1 MTYHVSS
8 TRFAELVEKALS
20 DIPEP
25 FASHL
30 DKITLEIKR
39 RPSRKLLREEGLE
52 DDELLMGIYIGVP
65 LTERHDGDEGGIDR
79 IYIFQED
86 IELCCDNEGE
96 LVEEVRV
103 TVLHEMGHYF
113 GMDEEDLDKLGYR

>member
-1 MTYHVSS
+1 VAHHVSS

-30 DKITLEIKR
+30 EKITLEIKR
-39 RPSRKLLREEGLE
+39 RPSRKMLKEEGLE
-52 DDELLMGIYIGVP
+52 EDELLMGLYVGVP
-65 LTERHDGDEGGIDR
+65 LTERHDGVEGGMDR

-86 IELCCDNEGE
+86 IELCCESEDE
-96 LVEEVRV
+96 LVKEVRV
-103 TVLHEMGHYF
+103 TVLHEIGHYF
-113 GMDEEDLDKLGYR
+113 GMDEDDLDELGYR